1 MDEIQ
6 EFKNLKTLVAE
17 LSDKKIRVEERF
29 KAEKARLEK
38 VLTEITAQG
47 YDPKKITE
55 IRKQQQE
62 LFKSHVEKLRAKVQ
76 ETKEKL
82 NLIEV

>member
-6 EFKNLKTLVAE
+6 EFKNLKALVAE

-29 KAEKARLEK
+29 KSEKARLEK
-38 VLTEITAQG
+38 ILTEIAAKG

-55 IRKQQQE
+55 IRKQQE
-62 LFKSHVEKLRAKVQ
+62 DLFNSLVEKLRIKVQ